1 MEDTIKMKYGEYM
14 KFLDQE
20 VKSDDRETA
29 QGKNTLERNRLCL
42 KDLPHDSYKWKVSVA
57 IELILEEMKK

>member
-29 QGKNTLERNRLCL
+29 QGKNTLERNR
-42 KDLPHDSYKWKVSVA
+42 
-57 IELILEEMKK
+57 